1 MPTSSSS
8 RAKTLLFC
16 LNSCLT
22 STCCVG
28 GRWSRGTGES
38 HSASLLLLA
47 LFSCSPVWLVG
58 GVADVSA
65 FHRAFSNPVE
75 CSLIPCQSFSDLT
88 EPIIPTL
95 HHLYK
100 DFSRWRILCQQLLLQ
115 HEVVL
120 LHTHTGNAKYLV
132 SKSTGP
138 NCKCVCDNFQVFA
151 HSELV
156 LISHFGTVSYNTVI
170 FIL

>member
-1 MPTSSSS
+1 MVPTSSSS

-38 HSASLLLLA
+38 RSASLLLLA

-65 FHRAFSNPVE
+65 FHQAFSNPVE

-115 HEVVL
+115 YEVVL
-120 LHTHTGNAKYLV
+120 LHTHTHTLAIRPSRFRHK
-132 SKSTGP
+132 
-138 NCKCVCDNFQVFA
+138 
-151 HSELV
+151 
-156 LISHFGTVSYNTVI
+156 
-170 FIL
+170 ILCITR